1 MIIFNNIMKNIN
13 IELNDISPSRR
24 LSALKS
30 IIAEENATG
39 EKPVFNPADANNHI
53 HTIYSFSPY
62 SPTLAAYKAYK
73 ARLKT
78 MGIMDHDTLSGAREF
93 ISACEILNTAST
105 VGLETR
111 AHFKKGYGRINNPDQ
126 EDYVYIAAH
135 GIPHQSIAA
144 FNEYMRPFRDKR
156 NVRNAKMTEKINEKF
171 GRYGI
176 TLDFKKD
183 VYDLSTAAGGGTVT
197 ERHLLFAL
205 AEKIIEK
212 FKNGEKI
219 VDFVSNTLKTE
230 LTQKVKN
237 YISDENNPYLTYDLL
252 GALKSDTSFFY
263 INADEESPT
272 LEEYIT
278 FAKSMGAIVAYP
290 YLGDVGESVTGDKK
304 AQKFEDDFLEELLSD
319 LKTLGVD
326 AIAFMPTRNTE
337 KQIVRLMSLCDGYG
351 FFQISGEDINSPR
364 QKFECPMLENP
375 LYSHLIKATWAL
387 IGHEKSAS
395 ENIEDGMFTKKT
407 ISRIPDL
414 KERIEYFAAI
424 GKSR

>member
-1 MIIFNNIMKNIN
+1 
-13 IELNDISPSRR
+13 
-24 LSALKS
+24 
-30 IIAEENATG
+30 
-39 EKPVFNPADANNHI
+39 
-53 HTIYSFSPY
+53 
-62 SPTLAAYKAYK
+62 
-73 ARLKT
+73 
-78 MGIMDHDTLSGAREF
+78 
-93 ISACEILNTAST
+93 
-105 VGLETR
+105 
-111 AHFKKGYGRINNPDQ
+111 
-126 EDYVYIAAH
+126 
-135 GIPHQSIAA
+135 
-144 FNEYMRPFRDKR
+144 
-156 NVRNAKMTEKINEKF
+156 MTEKINEKF

-387 IGHEKSAS
+387 IGM
-395 ENIEDGMFTKKT
+395 ENPPQKI
-407 ISRIPDL
+407 
-414 KERIEYFAAI
+414 
-424 GKSR
+424 